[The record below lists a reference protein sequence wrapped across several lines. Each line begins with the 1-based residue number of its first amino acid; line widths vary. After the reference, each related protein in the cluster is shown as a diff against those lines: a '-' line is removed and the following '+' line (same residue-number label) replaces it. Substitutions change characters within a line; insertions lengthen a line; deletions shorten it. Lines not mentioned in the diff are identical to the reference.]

1 MDVATLGRAFA
12 AARLWP
18 LVLAAALN
26 FVCLWI
32 KAVCWRLMLAPRH
45 RISVLRL
52 FRITIAT
59 FAASAIAPARAGEVL
74 RVWTLKRREGVPV
87 ANTAAVAVAEKLLDG
102 LAIVILVAPIPWLL
116 PGLPSWVA
124 TAIGACAAIGV
135 VVFVGLVIAIGRVNP
150 SHGNGGEVEDAA
162 PGTLIRRFL
171 AGMHVLRSPRR
182 LLGTMALLLV
192 MWMLDLGQVMAVLY
206 AVGVDLPIA
215 GGILV
220 LFTLNLTIAVP
231 STPAQV
237 GALEVGALVGLGLLG
252 VPREAGLAFALL
264 YHATQVIPLVAAG
277 LMFELRLVLG
287 RDVEPPAPA
296 GSAANRVVAR
306 PPTEV
311 PVPAPATPG
320 HD

>member
-1 MDVATLGRAFA
+1 MDFATLGRAFA

-45 RISVLRL
+45 RVAVLRL
-52 FRITIAT
+52 FRVTIAT

-87 ANTAAVAVAEKLLDG
+87 ADTAAVAVAEKLLDG
-102 LAIVILVAPIPWLL
+102 LAVVILVAPIPWLL

-124 TAIGACAAIGV
+124 TAIGVCAAIGV
-135 VVFVGLVIAIGRVNP
+135 VVFVGLVIAIGRVKP
-150 SHGNGGEVEDAA
+150 KPGDGGEVDEPA
-162 PGTLIRRFL
+162 PGTLVRRFL

-182 LLGTMALLLV
+182 LLGTMAMLLV
-192 MWMLDLGQVMAVLY
+192 MWLLDLGQVMAVLY

-237 GALEVGALVGLGLLG
+237 GALEVGALVGLGLLQ
-252 VPREAGLAFALL
+252 VPHEAGLAFALL

-277 LMFELRLVLG
+277 LVFELRLVLG
-287 RDVEPPAPA
+287 RDVEPPAS
-296 GSAANRVVAR
+296 GAAASDTTGAQTQGAIDPRLSR
-306 PPTEV
+306 P
-311 PVPAPATPG
+311 
-320 HD
+320 